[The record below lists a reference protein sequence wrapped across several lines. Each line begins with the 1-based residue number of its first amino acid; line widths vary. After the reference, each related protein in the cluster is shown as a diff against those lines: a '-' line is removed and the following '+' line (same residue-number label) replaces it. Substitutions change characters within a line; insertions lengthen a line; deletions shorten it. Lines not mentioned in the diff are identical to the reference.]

1 MIEQPSKWKAGV
13 DDVMTCSFGRLKEQ
27 KRKWKACVDDVMT
40 CLFDRLMEQES
51 EWKADV
57 DDVMTC
63 LFDRLMEQE
72 SEWKADVEATIA
84 MKDAKSKMLQLEKE
98 EVIQEVSNLVD
109 TENAIFPFL
118 VYLSMKCRLI
128 TSSACS
134 LVTCSCACVTNAAR
148 GTTLAV

>member
-13 DDVMTCSFGRLKEQ
+13 DDLVTSSFGRLKEQ
-27 KRKWKACVDDVMT
+27 ERKWKPC
-40 CLFDRLMEQES
+40 
-51 EWKADV
+51 V

-109 TENAIFPFL
+109 TENVIFPFF
-118 VYLSMKCRLI
+118 VYLSVKCRLI

-134 LVTCSCACVTNAAR
+134 LVTCSCARVTNAAR
-148 GTTLAV
+148 RTTLAV